1 MYLFYMVGGV
11 WAASPPGVVDEFI
24 TTSAYSY
31 INTYNIQNPLVPN
44 VGITKTIYVN
54 GRVTDGDGV
63 GTSFADGDLNYVE
76 LRLYRE
82 FAGAGCTQDVNDCYQ
97 TYCTV
102 TPNSSTVL
110 NYSCIVEV
118 SYLADSTMSG
128 GTHENEVWNAEVIVQ
143 DDSEQLSS
151 LIKTFEIQTL
161 LALGIP
167 SSLDFGAMLREQATT
182 STTNTEFTLTQQGND
197 LASVFVSGEDMPCS
211 VNGIIPI
218 SNTQWSLTDVAY
230 DDPSTTDLSGTPT
243 NVNLSIGTDDDGL
256 LMKSLYFNIMLPAVV
271 SGICSGS
278 ISVEATSA

>member
-44 VGITKTIYVN
+44 VGITKTVYVN

-97 TYCTV
+97 TFCTV

-110 NYSCIVEV
+110 NYSCMVEV
-118 SYLADSTMSG
+118 SYLVDSTMSG
-128 GTHENEVWNAEVIVQ
+128 GTHENEVWNAEVLVQ

-151 LIKTFEIQTL
+151 LIKTFEVQTL

-167 SSLDFGAMLREQATT
+167 SSLDFGTMLREQATT
-182 STTNTEFTLTQQGND
+182 ITTNTEFTLTQQGND
-197 LASVFVSGEDMPCS
+197 VASVFVSGEDMPCS

-218 SNTQWSLTDVAY
+218 SSMQWSLTDVAY
-230 DDPSTTDLSGTPT
+230 DAINTTDLSGTPT
-243 NVNLSIGTDDDGL
+243 DVGLSIGTDDDGL

-278 ISVEATSA
+278 ISVEATSV